1 MLSARQIPLH
11 RMPRSPPRQFPPAA
25 RPAGTRVQSQ
35 PRSYGD
41 FCADRPIARYGRIF
55 SSRAFET
62 PLIARRSS
70 IFRKGPL
77 FWRTF
82 TIAFA
87 VLGPIP
93 GTCWSCSAVAVFRSI
108 GCAGGFFVSAR
119 APDAAKIISKIERP
133 RSARLI
139 RIILFMTP
147 ESVTAHNSLE
157 SKLTNHAY
165 HTRLPCASY

>member
-1 MLSARQIPLH
+1 
-11 RMPRSPPRQFPPAA
+11 MPRSPQRQFPPAA
-25 RPAGTRVQSQ
+25 RPAGTRAQSQ
-35 PRSYGD
+35 PRSYGA
-41 FCADRPIARYGRIF
+41 FCAAGLSVRYGRIF

-62 PLIARRSS
+62 PLIASKSS

-77 FWRTF
+77 FWRKL
-82 TIAFA
+82 TIALA

-108 GCAGGFFVSAR
+108 GCAGGFLVSAR
-119 APDAAKIISKIERP
+119 TSDAAKSISTIERP

-139 RIILFMTP
+139 RIILSMTR
-147 ESVTAHNSLE
+147 ESVTANRKRE

-165 HTRLPCASY
+165 QTRFPCASY

>member
-1 MLSARQIPLH
+1 
-11 RMPRSPPRQFPPAA
+11 MPRSPQRQFPPAA
-25 RPAGTRVQSQ
+25 RPAGTRAQSQ
-35 PRSYGD
+35 PRSYGA
-41 FCADRPIARYGRIF
+41 FCAAGLILRYGRIF

-70 IFRKGPL
+70 IFRKSPL
-77 FWRTF
+77 FWRKL

-108 GCAGGFFVSAR
+108 ECAGGFFVSALIS
-119 APDAAKIISKIERP
+119 DAAKSISTIERP

-139 RIILFMTP
+139 RIILFMTL
-147 ESVTAHNSLE
+147 ESVTAANNRLE
-157 SKLTNHAY
+157 SKPTNHAY
-165 HTRLPCASY
+165 QTRFPCASY

>member
-1 MLSARQIPLH
+1 
-11 RMPRSPPRQFPPAA
+11 MPRSPQRQFSPAA
-25 RPAGTRVQSQ
+25 SLAGTSVQSQ

-41 FCADRPIARYGRIF
+41 FCAAGLIVRYGRIF

-62 PLIARRSS
+62 PLIASKSS

-77 FWRTF
+77 FCRKF
-82 TIAFA
+82 TIVFA

-119 APDAAKIISKIERP
+119 ASDAAKNISKTERTQ
-133 RSARLI
+133 SARRI

-147 ESVTAHNSLE
+147 ESVTANNRLE
-157 SKLTNHAY
+157 SKPTNHAY
-165 HTRLPCASY
+165 HTRFPCASY

>member
-1 MLSARQIPLH
+1 
-11 RMPRSPPRQFPPAA
+11 MPRPPQRQFSPAA
-25 RPAGTRVQSQ
+25 SLAGTRIQSQ
-35 PRSYGD
+35 PRSYGN
-41 FCADRPIARYGRIF
+41 FCADGLIVRYGRIF

-62 PLIARRSS
+62 PLIASRSS

-77 FWRTF
+77 FCRKF

-108 GCAGGFFVSAR
+108 EWAGGFLVSAQISV
-119 APDAAKIISKIERP
+119 AAKSNSKIGRTHSTE
-133 RSARLI
+133 LI

-147 ESVTAHNSLE
+147 ELVSAGNKPE

-165 HTRLPCASY
+165 QTRFPCASY